1 MNRQQKEALINV
13 LKKGFTGSEAAY
25 LVGYHGLSVNLM
37 QDLRGKLRDKGAQ
50 LKIAKMR
57 LIKRAI
63 DEGSLLKDFL
73 PHLQKQRGIVFVS
86 QEPAAVAKV
95 LNDFAKANEQLD
107 LVFGYVERE
116 FLDREAIKYL
126 ATLPSREVLLAQVVG
141 TMQAPITQ
149 FAVVLNM
156 FVVRLLFVLKQVAE
170 KKEKEA

>member
-1 MNRQQKEALINV
+1 MNRQQKETLINV
-13 LKKGFTGSEAAY
+13 LKKGFTESEAAY

-63 DEGSLLKDFL
+63 DEGSPLKDFL

-95 LNDFAKANEQLD
+95 LNDL
-107 LVFGYVERE
+107 
-116 FLDREAIKYL
+116 
-126 ATLPSREVLLAQVVG
+126 
-141 TMQAPITQ
+141 
-149 FAVVLNM
+149 
-156 FVVRLLFVLKQVAE
+156 LKQMSNLILFLGMLNANFLI
-170 KKEKEA
+170 KKQLNI